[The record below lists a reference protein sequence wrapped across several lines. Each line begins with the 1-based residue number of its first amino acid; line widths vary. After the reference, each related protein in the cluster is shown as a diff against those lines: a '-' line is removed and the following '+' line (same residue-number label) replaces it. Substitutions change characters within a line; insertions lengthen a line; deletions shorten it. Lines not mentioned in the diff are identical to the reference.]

1 LRLMQRQVRRLLKLF
16 RLPFELL
23 EIRTGRELPGH
34 DASML
39 SASGPQA
46 GQHGDCRAGNSWL

>member
-1 LRLMQRQVRRLLKLF
+1 MQRQVRRLLKLF

-46 GQHGDCRAGNSWL
+46 GQHGDCRAGKS